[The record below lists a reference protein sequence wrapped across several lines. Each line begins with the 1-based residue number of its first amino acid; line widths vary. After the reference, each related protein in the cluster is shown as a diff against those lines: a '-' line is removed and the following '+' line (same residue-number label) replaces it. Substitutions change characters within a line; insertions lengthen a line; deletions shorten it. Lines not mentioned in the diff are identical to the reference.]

1 MFEGLL
7 IFFYSIVPVIAVTGF
22 IPQIIKLIKD
32 AEARKT
38 SALGTWIIWNIACLA
53 SVLYAVFIIE
63 DFLFLVTAG
72 INLACHMV
80 VLSVILKDRIG
91 RNLFSKGASA
101 SEMAYVVAGVN
112 PQQKAHAH
120 SIDHYECHTA
130 GAKLCAANRAQFH
143 DLSQEIH

>member
-38 SALGTWIIWNIACLA
+38 SALGTWIIWNVACLA

-63 DFLFLVTAG
+63 DFLFLLTAG

-80 VLSVILKDRIG
+80 VLSVILKDRIA
-91 RNLFSKGASA
+91 LSLLPKVPSA
-101 SEMAYVVAGVN
+101 EMVQVLADAGQIGKVRYSPVDQYV
-112 PQQKAHAH
+112 
-120 SIDHYECHTA
+120 CRTA
-130 GAKLCAANRAQFH
+130 EVRLCAANRAQFH
-143 DLSQEIH
+143 DLSQEVH